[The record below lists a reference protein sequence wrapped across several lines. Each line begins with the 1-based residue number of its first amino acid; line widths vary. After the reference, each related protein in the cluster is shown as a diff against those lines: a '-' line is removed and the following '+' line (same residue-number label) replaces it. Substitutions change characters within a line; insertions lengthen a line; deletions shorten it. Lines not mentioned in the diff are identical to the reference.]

1 MLKLLFY
8 FVIGIIV
15 LAVLIGTPLVIKLRK
30 QGEVMYAKYDAYTRE
45 ALNQRFSLKPHPVK
59 AEFQTLHSWRLL
71 KLFKI
76 IMNSQQG
83 ERIGRVNSQDATMLL
98 FMKMYTLV
106 IRARVH

>member
-30 QGEVMYAKYDAYTRE
+30 QGE
-45 ALNQRFSLKPHPVK
+45 
-59 AEFQTLHSWRLL
+59 
-71 KLFKI
+71 
-76 IMNSQQG
+76 
-83 ERIGRVNSQDATMLL
+83 RIGRVNSQDATMLL

-106 IRARVH
+106 MRARAL